1 MKKQADEKKR
11 PEKSTGNLEGELSE
25 KIDLEKFLQANS
37 GEFVNNKI
45 HQLLSRKL
53 KEKKIQK
60 AELARRSSMSEVY
73 MFQILSG
80 RRTPSR
86 DRMLCLCIGMGCTAE
101 ETQELLKQCSYAQ
114 LYVRFRRDAII
125 MYALN
130 AHWDINRL
138 NDLLYE
144 KGEET
149 LY

>member
-1 MKKQADEKKR
+1 MKNQADEKKK
-11 PEKSTGNLEGELSE
+11 PVKDTGSLEGELSD
-25 KIDLEKFLQANS
+25 KIDLEKFLQNNS

-45 HQLLSRKL
+45 HQLLTRKL

-86 DRMLCLCIGMGCTAE
+86 DRMICLCIGMGCTTE
-101 ETQELLKQCSYAQ
+101 ETQELLRQCGYAQ
-114 LYVRFRRDAII
+114 LYVRSRRDAII

-130 AHWDINRL
+130 NRWEINRL
-138 NDLLYE
+138 NDMLYE
-144 KGEET
+144 KSEET
-149 LY
+149 LC